1 MIVIRTFFRS
11 IKHALRGLAELFSV
25 EQSFR
30 IQVLATI
37 TVIVFMF
44 VFHLEAWQRILL
56 VLLCS
61 AVLILEIINSII
73 ERVADAVQ
81 PRLSPMVRDVKDMMA
96 GAVLLCAL
104 CAVGVGIAIFYRPVT
119 ESACAIIQLCKPL

>member
-11 IKHALRGLAELFSV
+11 IKHALRGLAELFSA

-37 TVIVFMF
+37 AVLAFMF
-44 VFHLEAWQRILL
+44 VFRLEAWQRILL

-104 CAVGVGIAIFYRPVT
+104 CAVGVGIAIFYHPVM
-119 ESACAIIQLCKPL
+119 EFACAIIQTCKPL